1 MLTIMFSINAKSKV
15 KKKKKRKET
24 WSLKQIK
31 LYRINLYLFQYS
43 STVLLFYFIF
53 HLFLLVGG

>member
-1 MLTIMFSINAKSKV
+1 MFSINAKSKV
-15 KKKKKRKET
+15 KEKKKRKET

-31 LYRINLYLFQYS
+31 LYRINLYLFPYS